1 MVTDKFICS
10 AGSFTIYDSYQIV
23 LKWTNN
29 GQDVM
34 FIL

>member
-10 AGSFTIYDSYQIV
+10 AGSFYIHDTYQIV
-23 LKWTNN
+23 LKWTDN

-34 FIL
+34 FML